1 MATYTPQQLYLM
13 RDAENYTRLGY
24 KVGYCKGKEL
34 IEQHYSAE
42 DTFGSRGLVYDKRF
56 DGISIIPEDLA
67 CVDIDVPDFGVVY
80 EHLPPTWKEKTPRG
94 YHLWYSVPRGAS
106 ANTMTPKIKWRPHV
120 DLLIKGRHSP
130 AASSSQKMKSSRYD
144 DEDEDGVPNPN
155 PKVWGEHVLC
165 SGTPGY
171 KRIWPDEMPAK
182 SKLTIAPLWLQDALL
197 KD

>member
-1 MATYTPQQLYLM
+1 MAYTSQQKYLI
-13 RDAENYTRLGY
+13 RDADTYHRLGY
-24 KVGYCKGKEL
+24 KVGLTKGKEFL
-34 IEQHYSAE
+34 EEYEPESP
-42 DTFGSRGLVYDKRF
+42 FGSLGGEYNSNF

-67 CVDIDVPDFGVVY
+67 CVDIDIPDFSVVY

-130 AASSSQKMKSSRYD
+130 AASSSQKKKSRYD